1 MRQFLKKH
9 DVWLRLLSLL
19 LAFVLWIIVRDAD
32 NPVKQNTFR
41 DIPVTITGEEELLA
55 SQGLSVIES
64 TATVDVV
71 VEGRNNEVTD
81 PTLRRKITAT
91 VDVSSITDGAGEYNR
106 PVQVAV
112 SSADIDPVRANPVS
126 VSVLVDKVTTVSV
139 PVRIDV
145 TGTPAEGYRAGKAVP
160 TTTESVTVEGP
171 EAELKEVA
179 YAYATISVEGERL
192 TVTGECS
199 IALYND
205 AGVPITGTHVTC
217 QTDTVNVRV
226 PLYPIETIPLTVTL
240 KDGETLKGSQVRAS
254 ISPQSVKVLG
264 DQNTLAELTEISLG
278 EIDLDSVRTDVP
290 IQMDIKLPD
299 NVRLDEGQPSTASV
313 TITVADETDGIAT
326 RKVQVTQFA
335 PNDTSQ
341 EQTPYTVN
349 VLTGSVEIELRG
361 TESALDQVDTDGFS
375 IGLTFD
381 SDSLGAGRHTV
392 KGVVAATSL
401 PAGVTVVEEDV
412 EVEIEI
418 VDNGSG
424 GTDGDAAAGTAPP
437 DAAQPEESGDGA

>member
-145 TGTPAEGYRAGKAVP
+145 TG
-160 TTTESVTVEGP
+160 
-171 EAELKEVA
+171 
-179 YAYATISVEGERL
+179 
-192 TVTGECS
+192 
-199 IALYND
+199 
-205 AGVPITGTHVTC
+205 
-217 QTDTVNVRV
+217 
-226 PLYPIETIPLTVTL
+226 IPL
-240 KDGETLKGSQVRAS
+240 
-254 ISPQSVKVLG
+254 
-264 DQNTLAELTEISLG
+264 
-278 EIDLDSVRTDVP
+278 
-290 IQMDIKLPD
+290 
-299 NVRLDEGQPSTASV
+299 
-313 TITVADETDGIAT
+313 
-326 RKVQVTQFA
+326 
-335 PNDTSQ
+335 
-341 EQTPYTVN
+341 
-349 VLTGSVEIELRG
+349 
-361 TESALDQVDTDGFS
+361 
-375 IGLTFD
+375 
-381 SDSLGAGRHTV
+381 
-392 KGVVAATSL
+392 
-401 PAGVTVVEEDV
+401 
-412 EVEIEI
+412 
-418 VDNGSG
+418 
-424 GTDGDAAAGTAPP
+424 
-437 DAAQPEESGDGA
+437 

>member
-112 SSADIDPVRANPVS
+112 SSADIDPVRANP
-126 VSVLVDKVTTVSV
+126 DKVTTVSV

-179 YAYATISVEGERL
+179 YAYATISVEGESL

-424 GTDGDAAAGTAPP
+424 GTDGDAAAGAAPS
-437 DAAQPEESGDGA
+437 DAVYPEESGDGA

>member
-1 MRQFLKKH
+1 M
-9 DVWLRLLSLL
+9 
-19 LAFVLWIIVRDAD
+19 
-32 NPVKQNTFR
+32 
-41 DIPVTITGEEELLA
+41 
-55 SQGLSVIES
+55 
-64 TATVDVV
+64 
-71 VEGRNNEVTD
+71 D
-81 PTLRRKITAT
+81 P
-91 VDVSSITDGAGEYNR
+91 
-106 PVQVAV
+106 
-112 SSADIDPVRANPVS
+112 
-126 VSVLVDKVTTVSV
+126 
-139 PVRIDV
+139 
-145 TGTPAEGYRAGKAVP
+145 
-160 TTTESVTVEGP
+160 TESVTVEGP

-179 YAYATISVEGERL
+179 YAYATISVEGESL

-240 KDGETLKGSQVRAS
+240 KDGETLKGSQVRAL
-254 ISPQSVKVLG
+254 ISRQSVKVLG

-326 RKVQVTQFA
+326 RKVQSRSS

-401 PAGVTVVEEDV
+401 PAGVTVVEDA

-418 VDNGSG
+418 GGQRLRRYGRGRRGGSRPVG
-424 GTDGDAAAGTAPP
+424 CGLPRGKRGRRMSILVSNIRLPFDEPEALALAQARRLTGLDEAQAAVSRVSIDARRGRIFRRI
-437 DAAQPEESGDGA
+437 DGAPGRARGRKGICRKAANALRAL